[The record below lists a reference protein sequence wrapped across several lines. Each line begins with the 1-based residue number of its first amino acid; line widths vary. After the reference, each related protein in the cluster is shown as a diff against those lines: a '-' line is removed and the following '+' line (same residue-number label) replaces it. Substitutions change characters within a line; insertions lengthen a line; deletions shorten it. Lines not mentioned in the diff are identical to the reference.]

1 MGRSFGQLVK
11 PIKTSQLFDALM
23 EVFGQAGEAA
33 PAAHAV
39 ALEQPVPSSSLRILL
54 AEDNP
59 VNQKVALLV
68 LDKLGYHAD
77 VAANG
82 LEAIAALEERQYDAV
97 LMDVQMPELDGL
109 DAARRICARWP
120 RESRPRIIAMT
131 ANALA
136 EDRDACF
143 AAGMDDYVAKPSRP
157 DALAEVLRE
166 VAPGGRGTQRVSD
179 T

>member
-1 MGRSFGQLVK
+1 MFGRDAEASQPERPVDVARTA
-11 PIKTSQLFDALM
+11 TSS
-23 EVFGQAGEAA
+23 
-33 PAAHAV
+33 P
-39 ALEQPVPSSSLRILL
+39 LRILL

-68 LDKLGYHAD
+68 LEKLGYHAD

-82 LEAIAALEERQYDAV
+82 VEAIAALERQQYDAV

-109 DAARRICARWP
+109 DASRQICARWP

-131 ANALA
+131 ANAMA

-143 AAGMDDYVAKPSRP
+143 AAGMDSFLTKPLDRER
-157 DALAEVLRE
+157 LAE
-166 VAPGGRGTQRVSD
+166 AVSLVSNSLAA
-179 T
+179 